1 MGSMQRGGIIR
12 KNDNGTLE
20 RIGKTNTYVGSATLD
35 SGRVI
40 TQRFRCKG
48 FKEDEVAERWEKW
61 QCKELSKETNME
73 KKTTTKTT
81 TTKETAMDKK
91 NCPFSGTECGKCA
104 IYSTGMGACSILLG
118 GVGLYGLSQG
128 RLEVGEQL
136 ELIALAIAETKKPTK
151 TVEAKALTAADGVE
165 AYLADKKFLDFVNLH
180 SKTVYAPYR
189 KFCEEKGYPQVKEA
203 EFTKEIKARFPE
215 LKGKSSNGGTVFL
228 AA

>member
-1 MGSMQRGGIIR
+1 MGSVQRGGIIR

-35 SGRVI
+35 SGKVI

-61 QCKELSKETNME
+61 QYRELSKETNME

-91 NCPFSGTECGKCA
+91 NCPFSGTECCKCA
-104 IYSTGMGACSILLG
+104 IYSTGLGACSILLG

-136 ELIALAIAETKKPTK
+136 ELIALAIAETKKPEP

-180 SKTVYAPYR
+180 SKAVYSPYR
-189 KFCEEKGYPQVKEA
+189 KFCEEKGYPTVSESELTKAVKGRY
-203 EFTKEIKARFPE
+203 KE
-215 LKGKSSNGGTVFL
+215 LKAETQMGGTRFI

>member
-1 MGSMQRGGIIR
+1 MGSVQRGGIIR

-35 SGRVI
+35 SGKVI

-61 QCKELSKETNME
+61 QCRELSKETNME
-73 KKTTTKTT
+73 KTTTKTT
-81 TTKETAMDKK
+81 TKKETAMDKK
-91 NCPFSGTECGKCA
+91 NCPFSGTECAKCA

-136 ELIALAIAETKKPTK
+136 ELIALAIAETKKPK
-151 TVEAKALTAADGVE
+151 AVETKALTAKDGVE

-189 KFCEEKGYPQVKEA
+189 KFCEENGYPQVKEA
-203 EFTKEIKARFPE
+203 ELTKEIKARFTE

>member
-1 MGSMQRGGIIR
+1 MGSVQRGGIIR

-35 SGRVI
+35 SGKVI

-61 QCKELSKETNME
+61 QCRELSKETNME
-73 KKTTTKTT
+73 KKATTKTT

-91 NCPFSGTECGKCA
+91 NCPFSGTECCKCA
-104 IYSTGMGACSILLG
+104 IYSTGLGACSILLG

-136 ELIALAIAETKKPTK
+136 ELIALAIAETKKPEP

-180 SKTVYAPYR
+180 SKAVYSPYR
-189 KFCEEKGYPQVKEA
+189 KFCEEKGYPTVSESELTKAVKGRY
-203 EFTKEIKARFPE
+203 KE
-215 LKGKSSNGGTVFL
+215 LKAETQMGGTRFI